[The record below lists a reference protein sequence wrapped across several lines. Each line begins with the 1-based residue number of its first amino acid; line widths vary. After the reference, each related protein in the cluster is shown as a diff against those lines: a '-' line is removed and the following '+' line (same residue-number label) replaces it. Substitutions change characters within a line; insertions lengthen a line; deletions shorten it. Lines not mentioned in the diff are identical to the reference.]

1 MAEGAMAKVNH
12 IPCGPFANESERL
25 TCEKLK
31 NKLQGLSS
39 EGSYILLSNIPFNFQ
54 AQGLSDEIDLLIICP
69 SGVTVIEV
77 KHWDMNYLKEYPV
90 IVESEA
96 ERLNNK
102 VKKIAT
108 KVRTKYDV
116 GFIEGRILLTKGDMR
131 LVKDNAPKTYRGI
144 TVYGMLDWQDLLST
158 NSTKVFDNHTIEG
171 ICRILEPKTKVALAG
186 DIRTFSGLTNLE
198 LISPKNER
206 FHRVYKGVHI
216 SRRDRVILNLFD
228 LSASNEKNAI
238 EIAKREYEALQRL
251 QKSPFLPRL
260 LDSFQDAPEYPGEIY
275 FYSIVE
281 PAVPNLEERSNDI
294 TWPFDQRLS
303 ASMNCIQ
310 ALIELH
316 QPNDSETPPI
326 LHRNLTPSS
335 IRIKA
340 NGQPLFTDLNLTKL
354 PGVSI
359 SPYSVSFAGKEKFV
373 APEILKDGIA
383 VADTRSDIYSLC
395 KSLSVLF
402 ENMGAAG
409 AMPLQL
415 LEKCTSENPDDRV
428 SLAQLAEEFGR
439 LPGEKIQPDAE
450 REEEISIPPV
460 ICWDEDTEICF
471 QSQYYKIVN
480 KLGSGGIG
488 VAFKVVHIDKKD
500 KSEFGSYV
508 AKVIFNKEDGE
519 AALNAYRKARPYS
532 THQHLAAIH
541 EIAPKWENNNL
552 VALMKWVEGI
562 PLSDLTGVL
571 PLYMDDIGEASL
583 ESLVLQW
590 LSDLCDALGT
600 LHIVRLVHGDVTPKN
615 IIVSGGNVTLTDYDS
630 VTAIGSEPRIYTA
643 LYCSHHVQQRK
654 YIEPSDDI
662 FALAASFFHVL
673 FEKEP
678 FRFGGELKK
687 DSGFSY
693 QGMDMHDF
701 PLVMQF
707 FDKAV
712 NPDKAKRFRSG
723 IEANNFLKEIISG
736 IQEDDKSE
744 RIFVEQ
750 ICQSLSPNEV
760 PRLLDILCSYP
771 GSLKGNIETRGLDS
785 QFAEITYVETRL
797 DKALLEEIN
806 NKEVS
811 LVILFGNAGDGKTA
825 FLQHLAMKLGLK
837 KHHSSERLWDHTIS
851 NGIRIRANLD
861 GSASYQGRSATE
873 LLDEFFSPFHDC
885 NSPDNLVHLVAIN
898 SGPLQA
904 WIFDYESR
912 HGETKLT
919 EQLQEALDGY
929 ITRLDKRFRFLDL
942 NNRSLVGG
950 IKEGTKEITTDF
962 LDNLLDKLIGDKSY
976 NLWKPCLSCKANSYC
991 SAWESVQLLCD
1002 EEKGEIIRKRL
1013 YSALQAVHQRGEIH
1027 ITARELR
1034 AAISYIFFGIHYCTD
1049 LHENPDIKPGHYYDR
1064 AFDPDSP
1071 YRQGEILK
1079 DLIFL
1084 DPTLEAH
1091 SKVDR
1096 HLLGRK
1102 GNQNYFI
1109 SPSYPDMPLSYAR
1122 RKAFFEWAEED
1133 IKRIISDNGYFG
1145 LARGRHLEKFR
1156 LLPLMPDD
1164 ERKQICYDL
1173 CEGIARLEDLPPVAF
1188 QGKGVP
1194 LRITPRTPTESILW
1208 VIKPFERFTLNARFN
1223 ATTEELEKLHTHLEL
1238 IYQYENVG
1246 IEKLVLGYELF
1257 HILMELKDGVQLS
1270 DAASEDTFANLSIFT
1285 QRLTQEDSR
1294 QLLAW
1299 NPIEEESVFNI
1310 EVKLNNGVQTIICSP
1325 VLQEN
1330 RK

>member
-1 MAEGAMAKVNH
+1 MAKVNH

-31 NKLQGLSS
+31 NKLQGLSL

-90 IVESEA
+90 VVESEA

-395 KSLSVLF
+395 KSLAVLF
-402 ENMGAAG
+402 ENMGNDGLPASD
-409 AMPLQL
+409 L
-415 LEKCTSENPDDRV
+415 LKKGCTEKPDDRIT
-428 SLAQLAEEFGR
+428 LAQLGDSFNKLLHDAIPIETMPAEEIA
-439 LPGEKIQPDAE
+439 LPIVN
-450 REEEISIPPV
+450 S
-460 ICWDEDTEICF
+460 WDEETVISF
-471 QSQYYKIVN
+471 QNQSYKIIN
-480 KLGSGGIG
+480 KLGTGGIG
-488 VAFKVVHIDKKD
+488 ATFKVIHIDEKD
-500 KSEFGSYV
+500 KSEYGSYV
-508 AKVIFNKEDGE
+508 AKVILNDENGE
-519 AALNAYRKARPYS
+519 AALRAYRKVRPYS
-532 THQHLAAIH
+532 VHQHLAVIH
-541 EIAPKWENNNL
+541 EIAPEWKRNNF
-552 VALMKWVEGI
+552 VALMKWVEGM
-562 PLSDLTGVL
+562 PMSDLAGVL
-571 PLYMDDIGEASL
+571 SLYAGDVGDLSF
-583 ESLVLQW
+583 ESLVLRW
-590 LSDLCDALGT
+590 LDDLCDALGS
-600 LHIVRLVHGDVTPKN
+600 LHRVGLVHGDVTPKN
-615 IIVSGGNVTLTDYDS
+615 IIVSGGDVTLTDYDA
-630 VTAIGSEPRIYTA
+630 VADIGSRPRIYTVF
-643 LYCSHHVQQRK
+643 YCSSSVQQNQP
-654 YIEPSDDI
+654 IEPSDDI
-662 FALAASFFHVL
+662 FAVAATFFHVL
-673 FEKEP
+673 FDKEP
-678 FRFGGELKK
+678 FRFGGEIRK
-687 DSGFSY
+687 DKGFNY
-693 QGMDMHDF
+693 QGIDMHEL
-701 PLVMQF
+701 PLVAKF
-707 FDKAV
+707 FDKAT
-712 NPDKAKRFRSG
+712 NPDYTQRFKNG
-723 IEANNFLKEIISG
+723 FEARHFLKNILITDRPEHELLQMSI
-736 IQEDDKSE
+736 
-744 RIFVEQ
+744 EQ
-750 ICQSLSPNEV
+750 KPQSLTPNEV
-760 PRLLDILCSYP
+760 PRLLDILRSYP
-771 GSLKGNIETRGLDS
+771 GSLKGNDETRGLDS
-785 QFAEITYVETRL
+785 KFAEMTYVETRL
-797 DKALLEEIN
+797 DKVLIEEIN
-806 NKEVS
+806 HGKVN
-811 LVILFGNAGDGKTA
+811 LAILFGNAGDGKTA
-825 FLQHLAMKLGLK
+825 FLQHLAMRLGLE
-837 KHHSSERLWDHTIS
+837 KHFSSERLWDHTLP
-851 NGIRIRANLD
+851 NGLSIRANLD
-861 GSASYQGRSATE
+861 GSASYQGKSASE
-873 LLDEFFSPFHDC
+873 LLDELFSPFQNC
-885 NSPDNLVHLVAIN
+885 TPPDSLVHLLAIN

-904 WIFDYESR
+904 WIIDYEQR
-912 HGETKLT
+912 HGETPLT
-919 EQLQEALDGY
+919 KQLQTVLDGD
-929 ITRLDKRFRFLDL
+929 TTKLDKTFRLLDL

-950 IKEGTKEITTDF
+950 IADGGQEISTNF
-962 LDNLLDKLIGDKSY
+962 LDNLLDKLLGGGNKD
-976 NLWKPCLSCKANSYC
+976 LWEPCLTCRAKNYC
-991 SAWESVQLLCD
+991 TAWESVQLLRD
-1002 EEKGEIIRKRL
+1002 KEKGAIIRNRL
-1013 YSALQAVHQRGEIH
+1013 YLALQAVHQRGEIH

-1034 AAISYIFFGIHYCTD
+1034 AAISYIFFGSYYCSD
-1049 LHENPDIKPGHYYDR
+1049 LHVNADIKPGHYYER
-1064 AFDPDSP
+1064 AFDPESP
-1071 YRQGEILK
+1071 HRQGEVLHE
-1079 DLIFL
+1079 LIFL
-1084 DPTLEAH
+1084 DPSLEAH
-1091 SKVDR
+1091 PKVDR
-1096 HLLGRK
+1096 YLLGHK
-1102 GNQNYFI
+1102 DSQSYFS
-1109 SPSYPDMPLSYAR
+1109 SPQYHGLSLPSAR
-1122 RKAFFEWAEED
+1122 RRAYFEWTIED
-1133 IKRIISDNGYFG
+1133 LKRIILDNGYFG
-1145 LARGRHLEKFR
+1145 LARCRHLENFR
-1156 LLPLMPDD
+1156 RLPLMM
-1164 ERKQICYDL
+1164 EKEKKQLCSDL
-1173 CEGIARLEDLPPVAF
+1173 CRGIARLEDLPPVAF
-1188 QGKGVP
+1188 KYLGIP
-1194 LRITPRTPTESILW
+1194 LRITPRTSTESALW
-1208 VIKPFERFTLNARFN
+1208 VVKPFQRFSLDAKFQ
-1223 ATTEELEKLHTHLEL
+1223 ATAEGLEKLHTHLEL
-1238 IYQYENVG
+1238 IYHYEDG
-1246 IEKLVLGYELF
+1246 RIEKLILGAELF
-1257 HILMELKDGVQLS
+1257 NILMELKDGVQLS

-1294 QLLAW
+1294 QFFAW
-1299 NPIEEESVFNI
+1299 NPIEEETIYGI
-1310 EVKLNNGVQTIICSP
+1310 EVTFNNELQTITCLP
-1325 VLQEN
+1325 VS
-1330 RK
+1330 RGIVK